1 MFNTKHLSFHLSF
14 GCTYGTHPRV
24 ITKMGAFCYDI
35 VLLEELKEELKWEVG
50 DLEISLRNVWISLE

>member
-1 MFNTKHLSFHLSF
+1 
-14 GCTYGTHPRV
+14 
-24 ITKMGAFCYDI
+24 MGAFCYDI